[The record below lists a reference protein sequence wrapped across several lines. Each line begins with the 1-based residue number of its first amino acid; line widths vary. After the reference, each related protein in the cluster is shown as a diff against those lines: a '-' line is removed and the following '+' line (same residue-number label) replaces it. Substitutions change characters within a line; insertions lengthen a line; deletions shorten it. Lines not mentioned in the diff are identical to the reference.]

1 MFALYNLLF
10 KAYILTI
17 KVNLVSLA
25 YPICS
30 SSAESKFCCLSLFLG
45 VLYSRSKIR
54 DTAEK
59 QFNKIASGDTK
70 PNSWTLLDFGKSV
83 ALIYAI
89 WGVLTSGMC
98 WGYILTNQIELALVN
113 SELLA
118 KPFYLCSWY
127 MSLFCNALE
136 SRHWLTRTL
145 LSGLFFIIYWFFSLL
160 ATGIL
165 LSLFLSFREMV
176 LFLLTDLLTTHAGDV
191 VVHIFLP
198 QQRAYY
204 NLEEFYGNATP
215 IELPFDNQSPF
226 RS

>member
-30 SSAESKFCCLSLFLG
+30 SSEEGKFCCLSLFLG

-89 WGVLTSGMC
+89 SGVLTSSMC
-98 WGYILTNQIELALVN
+98 WGYILTNQIELA
-113 SELLA
+113 
-118 KPFYLCSWY
+118 W
-127 MSLFCNALE
+127 
-136 SRHWLTRTL
+136 
-145 LSGLFFIIYWFFSLL
+145 
-160 ATGIL
+160 
-165 LSLFLSFREMV
+165 
-176 LFLLTDLLTTHAGDV
+176 
-191 VVHIFLP
+191 
-198 QQRAYY
+198 
-204 NLEEFYGNATP
+204 
-215 IELPFDNQSPF
+215 
-226 RS
+226 